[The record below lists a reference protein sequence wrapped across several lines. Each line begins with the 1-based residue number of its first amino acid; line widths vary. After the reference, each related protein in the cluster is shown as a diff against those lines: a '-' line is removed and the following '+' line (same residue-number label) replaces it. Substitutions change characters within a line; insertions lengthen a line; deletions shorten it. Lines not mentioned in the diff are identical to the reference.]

1 MADRGGMPDLKLT
14 PSKKKLKSVA
24 FENEKGEPVEINF
37 QNFQQIMPGGE
48 RSDLVRVKFKDGRE
62 EWVKATATAVL
73 EAAVEE

>member
-14 PSKKKLKSVA
+14 PSKKRTKSVK
-24 FENEKGEPVEINF
+24 FENDHGEAVEINS
-37 QNFQQIMPGGE
+37 QNFQQIMPGGD

>member
-1 MADRGGMPDLKLT
+1 MT
-14 PSKKKLKSVA
+14 
-24 FENEKGEPVEINF
+24 FENEKSEPVEINF